1 MWRNLSSTRS
11 RTLKYILRVT
21 ISNSGVLIAV
31 IVLGGAYAGVQVA
44 HRLLKYTKPQVK
56 DLKVILVSKNSHFYW
71 NLAAVRAIVPGI
83 LSEDQYARPIAPGFA
98 KYPADA
104 FEFIV
109 GSAEDVS
116 TANKTVR
123 VKVGADGSERD
134 LTYDYLVV
142 ATGTRNAGA
151 TDVPW
156 KNNGTHEEITALLA
170 ETQQKVKA
178 AKHIVVAGAG
188 ATGVETAAELGFEY
202 GNPKDA
208 AAKKEII
215 LLSADKEVLN
225 NDSIAGNVAAEL
237 KKLNVTIRG
246 SARVLSTNTLPD
258 GKTEVVIENGENI
271 ITDLYLPTMGMTPNT
286 DFLPAALLTDK
297 KFVDIDEF
305 YSVKGTDNV
314 WAAGDVVWKPR
325 GSFVLADKQAAGVAK
340 NIDAVLKGKA
350 QTPVK
355 TIPIDVL
362 MVATGRS
369 RGAGRMGPVK
379 AFSMM
384 VYLIKGKTLGVEKLP
399 AWVDGTSF

>member
-1 MWRNLSSTRS
+1 MSGRLYHGFCYLHETPVFGRLE
-11 RTLKYILRVT
+11 RLT
-21 ISNSGVLIAV
+21 IPLHNSGE
-31 IVLGGAYAGVQVA
+31 AG
-44 HRLLKYTKPQVK
+44 LKTNADKRMQ
-56 DLKVILVSKNSHFYW
+56 NSHFYW

-83 LSEDQYARPIAPGFA
+83 LKEEQYALPIAPGFA
-98 KYPADA
+98 KYPEDV

-109 GSAEDVS
+109 GSAEDVN
-116 TANKTVR
+116 TVNKTVK
-123 VKVGADGSERD
+123 VKVGADASDRD

-151 TDVPW
+151 TNVPW
-156 KNNGTHEEITALLA
+156 KNNGTHEEITALLT
-170 ETQQKVKA
+170 ETQEKVKA

-188 ATGVETAAELGFEY
+188 ATGVETAAELGYEY
-202 GNPKDA
+202 GNPKDSA
-208 AAKKEII
+208 DKKEIV
-215 LLSADKEVLN
+215 LLSGDKEVLN
-225 NDSIAGNVAAEL
+225 SDSIASNVVTEL

-246 SARVLSTNTLPD
+246 SARVVSTNKLPD

-286 DFLPAALLTDK
+286 EFLPAALLTDK

-305 YSVKGTDNV
+305 YSVKGADNV

-325 GSFVLADKQAAGVAK
+325 GSFVLSDKQAAGVAK
-340 NIDAVLKGKA
+340 NIDAVLKGKN

-355 TIPIDVL
+355 TLPIDVL

-379 AFSMM
+379 TLSLM

-399 AWVDGTSF
+399 GWVDGTTF